1 MRDTMCRAGALT
13 LVIAILVPAAAGIA
27 SGDVVKDR
35 IAAFKKTMKKGE
47 ERERINAVNALAKL
61 PHKSVNRELRKV
73 VGGDR
78 SERVQA
84 AAAVAL
90 AQLGNPKDLSFLM
103 GAVRGLKKKP
113 LALAGVVDAIGEYRH
128 PKSAD
133 VAYDVARK
141 WLTKHKYP
149 AMAGIR
155 ALGKIPSRKSV
166 EYLIKV
172 FDLTYPRSAAD
183 GFDDGVTYHPPTTTS
198 DETLARLSDYRP
210 YVVKGRISRPTE
222 DWRWAEKPEKGFNR
236 TADLKPDGGQIAA
249 RLSIM
254 TYSVWVRTPNTA
266 AEMATKQKDFLEKEF
281 AFVKEK
287 RWDEKVRMGKT
298 DDQPGVEALRQT
310 IAGTWGEKNARV
322 TQTIFVRQGI
332 MYVIRLT
339 AFPGLSNRGER
350 EARDFVDSFRF
361 LL

>member
-1 MRDTMCRAGALT
+1 
-13 LVIAILVPAAAGIA
+13 
-27 SGDVVKDR
+27 
-35 IAAFKKTMKKGE
+35 
-47 ERERINAVNALAKL
+47 
-61 PHKSVNRELRKV
+61 
-73 VGGDR
+73 
-78 SERVQA
+78 
-84 AAAVAL
+84 
-90 AQLGNPKDLSFLM
+90 
-103 GAVRGLKKKP
+103 
-113 LALAGVVDAIGEYRH
+113 
-128 PKSAD
+128 
-133 VAYDVARK
+133 
-141 WLTKHKYP
+141 
-149 AMAGIR
+149 MAGIR

-210 YVVKGRISRPTE
+210 YVVKGLQKLTGEFMSDLDAWKEWWDDNERSFRPGSVSLDPNQRLPLVDDEARYRISRPTE